1 LADFPDFNTAGP
13 GHDGHQTRI
22 LKTKAREKRMTI
34 RHEQDNAAEKKILH
48 YESGKIYFSRE
59 SERKLFFVLTMI
71 MLAAGILT
79 RMGLF

>member
-1 LADFPDFNTAGP
+1 
-13 GHDGHQTRI
+13 
-22 LKTKAREKRMTI
+22 MTI